1 MWIRLFILHFKK
13 TVLFASV
20 IIAVT
25 EAMNYLYVDDTREFA
40 RCMMREFYEGKENI
54 DRLYLGSSHVFCDI
68 DPAILDEIN
77 GENNFN
83 LASNTQQQ
91 IGRAHV

>member
-25 EAMNYLYVDDTREFA
+25 KAMNYLYVDDTREFA

-54 DRLYLGSSHVFCDI
+54 ERL
-68 DPAILDEIN
+68 
-77 GENNFN
+77 
-83 LASNTQQQ
+83 
-91 IGRAHV
+91 